1 MQYYYYAFFCPK
13 NQTPKECEHFFFGPK
28 IKLLKSLRAFFFFA
42 PKNQT
47 PKKFEGYDGSDHC
60 RKNLLQTWDVYFFC
74 KLAFRMNHQSL
85 WTSNLCKNG
94 MGSAKN
100 KIIAMP
106 PILQKRKLIWRKNCN
121 FLHLFVKIVKV
132 ANFSDI

>member
-1 MQYYYYAFFCPK
+1 MQYYYYSFFA
-13 NQTPKECEHFFFGPK
+13 PK
-28 IKLLKSLRAFFFFA
+28 IKLLKSAIIFLACIFFFA

>member
-1 MQYYYYAFFCPK
+1 MQSFFWPQ
-13 NQTPKECEHFFFGPK
+13 NQTSKEFAC
-28 IKLLKSLRAFFFFA
+28 IFFFA

-60 RKNLLQTWDVYFFC
+60 RKNLLQTWDIYFFC

-121 FLHLFVKIVKV
+121 FLHLFVKIVNV
-132 ANFSDI
+132 ANFSDIDKQTLMVNSEIIVIGIY